1 MKRCNVHIRPHPFSP
16 IIGFLSEHCICS
28 VLEAVDRWNATVRN
42 CHNEWFTSLFVLTFP
57 EPFQS
62 LCHGL
67 RCQQRCQP
75 VQCQTWGQM
84 IRSGHLGRFT
94 WPCIASWLRGFSN
107 CTLVIQTNR
116 ANALGWRE
124 LRLRKFTIWC
134 LHDWSCWFEPPRYL
148 LLSPRCSAVGLLSC
162 ASVRLAHVVLKLIA
176 LNALIVEEKCC
187 LQKLS
192 AAEMFP
198 FYGHILYLHRDTD
211 NMITCTS

>member
-1 MKRCNVHIRPHPFSP
+1 MQCSYPPASLLANPWIFV
-16 IIGFLSEHCICS
+16 HCICS
-28 VLEAVDRWNATVRN
+28 VLEAVDRNATVRKY
-42 CHNEWFTSLFVLTFP
+42 HNEWFTSLFVLTFP

-84 IRSGHLGRFT
+84 IRSGHLGGFT
-94 WPCIASWLRGFSN
+94 WFSLPVDWGGLAIAFWLYKRTG
-107 CTLVIQTNR
+107 

-134 LHDWSCWFEPPRYL
+134 LHDWSCWFEPPRYR

-162 ASVRLAHVVLKLIA
+162 ESVLLAHVVLKLIA
-176 LNALIVEEKCC
+176 LIVKGRWWLQSSIVLKLYAFLGIHYICTEILI
-187 LQKLS
+187 
-192 AAEMFP
+192 
-198 FYGHILYLHRDTD
+198 TW
-211 NMITCTS
+211 

>member
-1 MKRCNVHIRPHPFSP
+1 MPVSSPAAEMSRFLGVLWGWFMIWFMGEQNNGKMKCLYPP
-16 IIGFLSEHCICS
+16 ISLLANHRTGIGC

-57 EPFQS
+57 EPFQT

-84 IRSGHLGRFT
+84 IRSGHLGRFA
-94 WPCIASWLRGFSN
+94 WPSLPVDWGGLAIALWLYKR
-107 CTLVIQTNR
+107 T
-116 ANALGWRE
+116 E

-162 ASVRLAHVVLKLIA
+162 ESVRLAHVVLKLIA
-176 LNALIVEEKCC
+176 LIVEGRC
-187 LQKLS
+187 
-192 AAEMFP
+192 AAAKVP
-198 FYGHILYLHRDTD
+198 F
-211 NMITCTS
+211 